1 MTKQLLK
8 RADVLEWT
16 GLSPDQYRKMLDAK
30 VLRPIKLKGYKI
42 KWFRRLDVAEALQL
56 ETKP

>member
-30 VLRPIKLKGYKI
+30 VLRPIRLKGYKI
-42 KWFRRLDVAEALQL
+42 KWFRRCDVAEALQL
-56 ETKP
+56 EPKS

>member
-42 KWFRRLDVAEALQL
+42 KWFRRRDVAEALQL
-56 ETKP
+56 EPTP

>member
-30 VLRPIKLKGYKI
+30 VLRPIRLKGYKI
-42 KWFRRLDVAEALQL
+42 KWFRRSDVAEALQL
-56 ETKP
+56 ESK